1 MTTGSSAARFLV
13 VNGVPHGGG
22 GAVPSVSVFLES
34 TPGVYTTTRTL
45 ADATLVLF
53 WDRHLRRL
61 ADSARV
67 LAESRPGLLGP
78 GPLRPGSLRRAVH
91 GSVRAGLAAALEER
105 RRTGSAAEVAITAL
119 VRGGGGGGEEGNGAD
134 VFVHL
139 GFYLPP
145 VFGVGGAHLAV
156 AGPGRV
162 VAAAK
167 YSEWARVRK
176 GMEKMRP
183 PLVTEL
189 LLTNDG
195 DRILE
200 GSVTNFFIVV
210 SDVAA
215 APDHPMIEV
224 QTAPISDGVLPGV
237 IRQLV
242 IDLALILIIGWL
254 GFAVALESL
263 YKRLHRHGQNAN
275 FGKRPLSQQV
285 IAGSLRLV
293 QHVETIQAPLSYE
306 DLRLS
311 TWKDVLWVMKQ
322 FEREIAER
330 AIADGLAVKDL
341 L

>member
-61 ADSARV
+61 AHSARV

-105 RRTGSAAEVAITAL
+105 RRTGSTAEVAITAL
-119 VRGGGGGGEEGNGAD
+119 VRGGGGGEEGNGAD

-195 DRILE
+195 DQILE

-224 QTAPISDGVLPGV
+224 QTAPISDGVLPG
-237 IRQLV
+237 
-242 IDLALILIIGWL
+242 
-254 GFAVALESL
+254 FAVALESL
-263 YKRLHRHGQNAN
+263 YERLHRHGQNAN
-275 FGKRPLSQQV
+275 FGKRPLSQKQRLNSEQV

-330 AIADGLAVKDL
+330 AIADGLA
-341 L
+341 